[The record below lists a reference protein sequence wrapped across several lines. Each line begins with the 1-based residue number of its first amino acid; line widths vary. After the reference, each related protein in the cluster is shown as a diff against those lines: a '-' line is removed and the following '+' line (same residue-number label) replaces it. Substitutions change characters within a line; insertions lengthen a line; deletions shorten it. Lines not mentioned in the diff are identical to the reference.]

1 MPTGLENLAQLGG
14 QVVVVCLFIW
24 YLIQKDKQV
33 NIKDEQ
39 INKTLEAFNITIQN
53 HLAHALTVEVQMTK
67 ALSSL
72 TNCIT
77 AMSGKQDNR
86 NRTIDRRYEAEKK
99 T

>member
-14 QVVVVCLFIW
+14 TLATVVVFVW
-24 YLIQKDKQV
+24 YLIQKDKQ
-33 NIKDEQ
+33 
-39 INKTLEAFNITIQN
+39 INKTLDTFNSTIKN